1 MNLRVQASSRTVG
14 LLPLRAVI
22 GLVFLMHG
30 YQKLFVMGVDGVT
43 GFMTRVGVP
52 MPGVSAVVVTVAELA
67 GGAAILLGLFT
78 RLAAAALAFDM
89 LVAILAVRLGGG
101 FFVPR
106 GLEFE
111 LTLLGGCLT
120 LALMGAGGV
129 SLDQTLAARR
139 SGAG

>member
-1 MNLRVQASSRTVG
+1 MNSARVG

-30 YQKLFVMGVDGVT
+30 YQKLFVMGLDGVT
-43 GFMTRVGVP
+43 GFMTQVGVP
-52 MPGVSAVVVTVAELA
+52 MPGISAVVVTIAELA
-67 GGAAILLGLFT
+67 GGVAILLGLFA

-101 FFVPR
+101 FFAPR

-111 LTLLGGCLT
+111 LTLLGGALT

-129 SLDQTLAARR
+129 SLDRTLAARR

>member
-1 MNLRVQASSRTVG
+1 MNLRTEASSRVG
-14 LLPLRAVI
+14 LLPLRGVI

-30 YQKLFVMGVDGVT
+30 YQKLFVMGIDGVT
-43 GFMTRVGVP
+43 GYLARVGVP
-52 MPGVSAVVVTVAELA
+52 MPGISAVVVTIAELA

-101 FFVPR
+101 FFAPR
-106 GLEFE
+106 GPEFE
-111 LTLLGGCLT
+111 LALLGGCLT

-129 SLDQTLAARR
+129 SLDRTFAGRR
-139 SGAG
+139 SDAR